1 MPSFS
6 ERHSTLPAAVPADH
20 AENHATL
27 TDSTHRSQRNCYRLH
42 LWPRVSASI
51 ADNLRVG
58 GAEASDA
65 ELVEAARLAEAHEF
79 ILAHPQGYTTQIGE
93 RGAMLARRAPTAW
106 ARPGALE
113 GPADPDPGRGHQ
125 RPLRGDPGQGPDG
138 VAQRHAKSRHA
149 RHRASPFYG
158 ASGGSDPGFDSARIV
173 ERGSFM
179 ELLARHGPFAG
190 LRNSARHPAA
200 FIRPGLLNDQTKR
213 EKDEASR
220 SAAQVL
226 ARQSFRSFS
235 PGTRR

>member
-1 MPSFS
+1 MPSLS

-93 RGAMLARRAPTAW
+93 RQRLGLAR
-106 ARPGALE
+106 ALSK
-113 GPADPDPGRGHQ
+113 DPPILILGRGHQ
-125 RPLRGDPGQGPDG
+125 RPRRGDRGQGPDG
-138 VAQRHAKSRHA
+138 VAQCHARSRHG

-158 ASGGSDPGFDSARIV
+158 ARGGSDPGFDSARIV

-179 ELLARHGPFAG
+179 ELLACRGPFAG
-190 LRNSARHPAA
+190 LAA
-200 FIRPGLLNDQTKR
+200 TQLGTPPPSSTL
-213 EKDEASR
+213 AS
-220 SAAQVL
+220 
-226 ARQSFRSFS
+226 
-235 PGTRR
+235 